1 MLTAATFI
9 AVLATTVFAG
19 AALYINLVEHPARM
33 SCSTELAATVWAPS
47 YQRATMMQAPLA
59 VIGGLAGLFVWW
71 LDRSWLWLIAATLII
86 AVVPF
91 TLIVI
96 MKTNQQLL
104 APDRD
109 LASLQ
114 TRALLTQWARLHA
127 VRTVMSLVASGLMI
141 WKLAVG

>member
-1 MLTAATFI
+1 MLATTTFI
-9 AVLATTVFAG
+9 AVFATTVFAG

-59 VIGGLAGLFVWW
+59 VIGGLAGLVTWW
-71 LDRSWLWLIAATLII
+71 LDRSWPWLIAATLIL

-96 MKTNQQLL
+96 MRTNQQLL

-109 LASLQ
+109 LGSLE
-114 TRALLTQWARLHA
+114 TRALLTRWAQLHA
-127 VRTVMSLVASGLMI
+127 VRTVMSLIASGVMI
-141 WKLAVG
+141 GEVVG